1 MQISYKCDIVT
12 PPIEQYCR
20 HRSLKVRAP
29 KRELF
34 LLCALKRHSINAQ
47 DVGIGRFVSAP
58 HAKCMNASISS
69 LTTSALEMRFTTH
82 MVLMRSRRQSQE
94 LLMADYNSK
103 TVGLIV
109 ILVVSPVFLI
119 LSLVNPDLIALFVIS
134 LIVGLVLLL
143 RGSEK
148 KPRGIRKLTTWR
160 TVSPPRNRR
169 YHQTASNTKST
180 FRYAP
185 SDILLNSRYQIE
197 KQLEKGG
204 MAIITLARDIKT
216 GSYCVIKT
224 PRYDT
229 LHDTTINIE
238 KLTLEDTVLR
248 QLNHPNIVKYLDM
261 FTHDKIPHLVVE
273 YIEGDNLFDVFSREP
288 ADESR
293 VIQWGEQILDALEH
307 IHRFWLIHRD
317 VNPGNIML
325 KRDDKV
331 VIIDFGTAKPVNRE
345 GSTVVKTP
353 GFEVPEQV
361 ATGYSDER
369 SDLFGVGGTLFYLL
383 TSTPPGFI
391 GNRNVAQ
398 FLLSKGVS
406 NRTARCIAQ
415 ALQMDAN
422 FRFQSAA
429 AMRRALCGDGA

>member
-1 MQISYKCDIVT
+1 
-12 PPIEQYCR
+12 
-20 HRSLKVRAP
+20 
-29 KRELF
+29 
-34 LLCALKRHSINAQ
+34 
-47 DVGIGRFVSAP
+47 
-58 HAKCMNASISS
+58 
-69 LTTSALEMRFTTH
+69 
-82 MVLMRSRRQSQE
+82 
-94 LLMADYNSK
+94 MANHGSK
-103 TVGLIV
+103 TAGIV
-109 ILVVSPVFLI
+109 LVFVVSMVFFI
-119 LSLVNPDLIALFVIS
+119 LSLVNSDFIALAIIS

-143 RGSEK
+143 RGAENAQ
-148 KPRGIRKLTTWR
+148 RETRKLTTWR

-185 SDILLNSRYQIE
+185 SDILLNSRYQTE
-197 KQLEKGG
+197 KQLRKGG
-204 MAIITLARDIKT
+204 MAIITLARDIET
-216 GSYCVIKT
+216 GSYCIIKT

-229 LHDTTINIE
+229 PHDTTINIE
-238 KLTLEDTVLR
+238 KLTLEATVLR

-261 FTHDKIPHLVVE
+261 FTHDNILHLVVE
-273 YIEGDNLFDVFSREP
+273 YIEGDNLFDVFSRKP

-293 VIQWGEQILDALEH
+293 VIKWGEQILDALDH
-307 IHRFWLIHRD
+307 IHRFGLIHRD

-331 VIIDFGTAKPVNRE
+331 VIIDFGAAKPVVQG

-361 ATGYSDER
+361 ATAYADER